1 MAYKKML
8 KDWELEKGIEVK
20 VKHKDLLLSEKQYI
34 RMIKSNNIVTRTK
47 KGAEYLETLKR

>member
-8 KDWELEKGIEVK
+8 KDWELEKGIEIK
-20 VKHKDLLLSEKQYI
+20 EKHKDLLLSEKQYI